1 MTFNIICD
9 IFVDIMYIDD
19 YSTVINGKKYKR
31 ALLRESYREGEKV
44 NKRTIASLA
53 HASDSQIEAIKL
65 ALKNSDDIV
74 ALKNARAGTFTS
86 SGKSVGAVG
95 MLYQVAQIL
104 GITKALGKSREAILF
119 LWLVFA
125 RLIDQGSRLSA
136 TRLARQ
142 HVVCEIMGVEGFD
155 ENDLYQAMDW
165 GCANQAKIESKLFQF
180 LMHKKRSSDSDS
192 DSDSEFEAEN
202 IFLYDVTS
210 TYLEGNQNELAEYGY
225 NRDKKQGKRQ
235 IIYGLLTDKEGIPL
249 SVEAFKGN
257 TKDNKTLLSQIA
269 KIKERFGV
277 KYVTLVGDK
286 GMIKSI
292 EIEAIDEDEKFNY
305 ITSITKPQIEKLLK
319 REVIPLGLFDEKLA
333 EVFDQ
338 EDGKRY
344 ILRRNPHRVEEMKLT
359 RESKLSKVRN
369 KISSANTYLSEHPG
383 GKVKTQAKNLRKY
396 LEKLKLNDYVEVVE
410 QPLGGGVGGGGGKSQ
425 TRRVGVG
432 IEIDQDKL
440 DELSKLD
447 GCYVLKT
454 NLEKS
459 KNLSKEIIHERYKA
473 LSEVEW
479 AFRTQKTG
487 YLEVRPV
494 FVRKETRTRAHL
506 LITMLSYRLEHFLR
520 KRWKDIDLTVEESIK
535 KLSRLSSVIINVK
548 SEKLHRVPKPDKLSE
563 QLLNAVQVKLPG
575 ILPLIEDGVDTKTK
589 LQNGRK

>member
-53 HASDSQIEAIKL
+53 HASDSQIDAIKL

-192 DSDSEFEAEN
+192 DSEFEAEN

-249 SVEAFKGN
+249 AVEAFKGN

-319 REVIPLGLFDEKLA
+319 REVISLGLFDEKLA

-359 RESKLSKVRN
+359 RGSKLSKVRN
-369 KISSANTYLSEHPG
+369 KISSANTYLSEHPR
-383 GKVKTQAKNLRKY
+383 GKVKTQANDLRKY

-410 QPLGGGVGGGGGKSQ
+410 QPLGGGVGGGKSQ

-520 KRWKDIDLTVEESIK
+520 KRWKDIDLTVEEGIK
-535 KLSRLSSVIINVK
+535 KLSRLSSVIINVR

-563 QLLNAVQVKLPG
+563 LLLNAVQVKLPG

-589 LQNGRK
+589 LQKGRK

>member
-1 MTFNIICD
+1 LTFIVLYD

-19 YSTVINGKKYKR
+19 YTTVINGKKYKR
-31 ALLRESYREGEKV
+31 ALIRESYREGKKV
-44 NKRTIASLA
+44 NKRTIANLA

-74 ALKNARAGTFTS
+74 ALKNARAGIFTS
-86 SGKSVGAVG
+86 SGKSVGAVA

-136 TRLARQ
+136 ARLARQ
-142 HVVCEIMGVEGFD
+142 HVVCEILGVEGFD

-165 GCANQAKIESKLFQF
+165 GCANQAKIESRLF
-180 LMHKKRSSDSDS
+180 LMHKKRNSDSDH
-192 DSDSEFEAEN
+192 DYEFEAEN

-319 REVIPLGLFDEKLA
+319 REVISMGLFDEKLA

-338 EDGKRY
+338 EEGKRY
-344 ILRRNPHRVEEMKLT
+344 ILRRNPHRVEEMART
-359 RESKLSKVRN
+359 RESKLCKAKNKFSQANNYLLEHSRAKV
-369 KISSANTYLSEHPG
+369 E
-383 GKVKTQAKNLRKY
+383 TQVKNLRKS
-396 LEKLKLNDYVEVVE
+396 LEKLKLNDYVEVVKL
-410 QPLGGGVGGGGGKSQ
+410 PLEGGGGDSQ

-459 KNLSKEIIHERYKA
+459 KDLSKEIIHERYKA

-494 FVRKETRTRAHL
+494 FVRKQARTRAHL
-506 LITMLSYRLEHFLR
+506 LITMLSYKLEHFLR
-520 KRWKDIDLTVEESIK
+520 KCWKDIDLTVEEGIK
-535 KLSRLSSVIINVK
+535 KLSKLSSVIIDVR

-563 QLLNAVQVKLPG
+563 QLLNAVQVKLPVT
-575 ILPLIEDGVDTKTK
+575 LPLIENGVDTKTK
-589 LQNGRK
+589 LQKGRK

>member
-1 MTFNIICD
+1 MTFIIFCD

-19 YSTVINGKKYKR
+19 YMTVINGKKYKR
-31 ALLRESYREGEKV
+31 ALLRESYREGKKV

-53 HASDSQIEAIKL
+53 HASDSQIEAMKL
-65 ALKNSDDIV
+65 ALKNSDDII

-86 SGKSVGAVG
+86 SGKSVGAVA

-104 GITKALGKSREAILF
+104 GITKALGKTREAILF

-136 TRLARQ
+136 TRLASQ
-142 HVVCEIMGVEGFD
+142 HTVCEILGVVGFD

-165 GCANQAKIESKLFQF
+165 GCANQAKIESKLF
-180 LMHKKRSSDSDS
+180 LMHKKRSS

-257 TKDNKTLLSQIA
+257 TKDNKTLLSQIG

-305 ITSITKPQIEKLLK
+305 ITSITKPQIQRLLK
-319 REVIPLGLFDEKLA
+319 REVIPMGLFDEKLA

-338 EDGKRY
+338 EEGIRY
-344 ILRRNPHRVEEMKLT
+344 ILRRNPHRAEEMERT
-359 RESKLSKVRN
+359 RESKLCQVKN
-369 KISSANTYLSEHPG
+369 KLSLANNYLLEHPRA
-383 GKVKTQAKNLRKY
+383 KVETQVKNLRNY
-396 LEKLKLNDYVEVVE
+396 VGKLKLSDYVEVQVE
-410 QPLGGGVGGGGGKSQ
+410 VEVEAKVKVKVIGVGDSQ
-425 TRRVGVG
+425 TRRVSL
-432 IEIDQDKL
+432 EIDQDKL
-440 DELSKLD
+440 AELSKLD

-459 KNLSKEIIHERYKA
+459 KNISKEIIHDRYKA

-494 FVRKETRTRAHL
+494 FVRKQTRTRGHL

-520 KRWKDIDLTVEESIK
+520 KCWKDMDLTVEEGIK
-535 KLSRLSSVIINVK
+535 KLANISSVIINVR

-575 ILPLIEDGVDTKTK
+575 TLPLIENGVDTKTK